1 LSSVVGVI
9 SDAAGAGAVV
19 LSCGGRTTVTPD
31 GVNADGTVGAGSG
44 LAGLSLSSSG
54 VTGRD
59 G

>member
-1 LSSVVGVI
+1 VI
-9 SDAAGAGAVV
+9 SDDAGAGAVV
-19 LSCGGRTTVTPD
+19 LSCGGGTTVTPD
-31 GVNADGTVGAGSG
+31 DVNAEGTVGAGSG